1 MSDKVNTGN
10 NMEDKKLIKN
20 ARKPEGKLTLMKQ
33 IKSLISDV
41 VEGKILNASL
51 NK

>member
-20 ARKPEGKLTLMKQ
+20 AMSVDNSWKVSAKHYLDVYKELSGKQ
-33 IKSLISDV
+33 
-41 VEGKILNASL
+41 
-51 NK
+51 

>member
-20 ARKPEGKLTLMKQ
+20 ARKPE
-33 IKSLISDV
+33 DV
-41 VEGKILNASL
+41 ERGADKRHRRLHQSA
-51 NK
+51 

>member
-20 ARKPEGKLTLMKQ
+20 ARKPSSGADSRLAYTNLKMFLGN
-33 IKSLISDV
+33 SV
-41 VEGKILNASL
+41 N
-51 NK
+51 N

>member
-20 ARKPEGKLTLMKQ
+20 ARKPEGKL
-33 IKSLISDV
+33 
-41 VEGKILNASL
+41 GH
-51 NK
+51 